1 MTALSNSLLKHC
13 WDQHIWHCSTWMW
26 KVVCRAEAGSAQD
39 ATALAVFIH
48 HEKKLA
54 TLPQINCSV
63 CPTHPENTLLSV
75 RQKDDARMRF
85 I

>member
-1 MTALSNSLLKHC
+1 
-13 WDQHIWHCSTWMW
+13 MW

-39 ATALAVFIH
+39 PTALAVYIH
-48 HEKKLA
+48 HQKKLA

-63 CPTHPENTLLSV
+63 CLTHPENTLPSV
-75 RQKDDARMRF
+75 RQKEDARTHF